1 MMAARRTSSRQEA
14 IEAHAIKGNKP
25 YPPSEA
31 NAVVARYRALGSDK
45 KQDLL
50 NFLRSL

>member
-1 MMAARRTSSRQEA
+1 MSVTSPPVEPAEQLFGA
-14 IEAHAIKGNKP
+14 GDATFG
-25 YPPSEA
+25 PSEA
-31 NAVVARYRALGSDK
+31 NAVIDNFNKLPEVK

>member
-1 MMAARRTSSRQEA
+1 MAHRSV
-14 IEAHAIKGNKP
+14 GNFKFG
-25 YPPSEA
+25 PSEA
-31 NAVVARYRALGSDK
+31 NEAIDRFDALTEGE